1 MGACVPKVSAMADV
15 AAKTSGPRMPAV
27 YINHGG
33 GPLPLLGKQ
42 PGIAEFLGSYAG
54 TLPRKPTAI
63 LVVTAHWETGSQLK
77 VSGGKAHSLY
87 FDYGGFPKESYEYT
101 YPAPG
106 SPELA
111 NRIISLRQ
119 RKV

>member
-1 MGACVPKVSAMADV
+1 MLVFHKLNCQTTLAPQKKTGIFRVLKPQSVPFSA
-15 AAKTSGPRMPAV
+15 KV

-77 VSGGKAHSLY
+77 VSGG
-87 FDYGGFPKESYEYT
+87 FPKAT
-101 YPAPG
+101 KHICG
-106 SPELA
+106 GV
-111 NRIISLRQ
+111 I
-119 RKV
+119 